1 MCLRKK
7 MNLYN
12 KVKSLKDEEV
22 DFLLNNVWPGVFN
35 FQHEVSIRLLG
46 ELFQTIKTCDVL
58 SEFYLDEISSYLFKK
73 RSLLTEK
80 HKGPRNMKGSLCL
93 ILTHCINRKLNKIN

>member
-1 MCLRKK
+1 

-22 DFLLNNVWPGVFN
+22 DVLLNNVWPGVFN
-35 FQHEVSIRLLG
+35 FQSEVSIRLLG
-46 ELFQTIKTCDVL
+46 ELFQTVKTCDVL
-58 SEFYLDEISSYLFKK
+58 TEFYLDEICSHLFKK
-73 RSLLTEK
+73 RSLLVES
-80 HKGPRNMKGSLCL
+80 HKGPRDVEGFLIL